1 MKCFSNSQDFL
12 FFQAEQCKIF
22 GFFIFA
28 NSLLLNV
35 NKNAILPIQKSNQS
49 NKIIDF

>member
-1 MKCFSNSQDFL
+1 MKCFSNSQDFY
-12 FFQAEQCKIF
+12 FFRLNSAKIF